1 MPEKKTRIIV
11 DTWIARIGSI
21 FGWCC
26 LVFWAVPAIVGLAEL
41 PEAKRSVDYAAP
53 IICLGLA
60 AVHWL
65 LIRAMK
71 RTKELVKDFR
81 LYSSVLAQDPEKS
94 IPGIAEALKLPEEQV
109 MNRLQAMCRRGY
121 FSGHINFRTKQ
132 MELYTN
138 QGFSVEHCPGC
149 GATTAISRTGDS
161 CRYCG
166 APLKRTDLDR

>member
-1 MPEKKTRIIV
+1 MPEKKTRIIL

-53 IICLGLA
+53 VICLGLA

-81 LYSSVLAQDPEKS
+81 LYSSVLAQDPDKS

-109 MNRLQAMCRRGY
+109 MNRLQAMCRREGVPLYLPEIPLCTDNGALIASAAY
-121 FSGHINFRTKQ
+121 FRLLRGET
-132 MELYTN
+132 
-138 QGFSVEHCPGC
+138 
-149 GATTAISRTGDS
+149 
-161 CRYCG
+161 
-166 APLKRTDLDR
+166 APLSMNAEPALRLV